1 VQKVEEIHR
10 MLMNMGGQPNVVMVQ
25 PYPAPPMVQP
35 YPVPPFI
42 VTCGGDFG
50 LHTRYLGPCLT
61 PAEVEARIVIAR
73 KDALEKCILICDAV
87 ARANRV
93 EYPEKW
99 KDRPEGIPHEW
110 QRSWETC
117 AETAEDIA
125 AEIRALGEKE

>member
-1 VQKVEEIHR
+1 MSDITRAEFFALMQKVEEIHR

-35 YPVPPFI
+35 
-42 VTCGGDFG
+42 FG
-50 LHTRYLGPCLT
+50 YAGPCLT

-73 KDALEKCILICDAV
+73 KGALEKCILICDAV

-125 AEIRALGEKE
+125 AEIRALGEKDDAKV